1 MLDRYKVPIPP
12 ADYYKKNPK
21 VDHLFKDMLEMNLIL
36 QSNRQHMSTSPRL
49 KDENPSAR
57 DRIILLL

>member
-36 QSNRQHMSTSPRL
+36 QSNR
-49 KDENPSAR
+49 
-57 DRIILLL
+57 